1 MLLSLFI
8 RLLIVVG
15 NHVDSSLLQSLFGV
29 SAIQDSNVAGQ
40 LSLLPEGDDFC
51 NRVNVLVNDLQNRYG
66 CYMQVRISFHF

>member
-1 MLLSLFI
+1 M
-8 RLLIVVG
+8 IVVG

-66 CYMQVRISFHF
+66 CYMQVSVSFFFNCSLKLY